1 MTTGLM
7 FLVMFGLMFLGVP
20 IAVSI
25 FIALFYLISVN
36 PVTTENFVTQSL
48 YSGIASFTNLALPFF
63 MISGTIMETGGLSKR
78 LVRAANSLVGG
89 VTGSLGMV
97 SVIACMFFGAVSGSA
112 PATVAAIG
120 SIMIPMMV
128 QNGYNKYYA
137 TALICC
143 AGGLGVIVPPSFPM
157 VLYGVTC
164 NVSVGQLFMAG
175 LGPACV
181 VGGILM
187 AINYIYC
194 LHAGLKGENT
204 FSLKNVAESFWDAKW
219 AMVMPVIILGGIYG
233 GFFTATEAAVV
244 AAVYGIFVGLF
255 LYKEL
260 KLDALWQIFKDNT
273 SFIAGTMFVMAP
285 AKATGSVFAY
295 LGVTQIISNFLF
307 SISKNYYVVLF
318 MIFIILFI
326 VGMFVQTTP
335 AIVILAPTLLAVVRQ
350 VGVNPIH
357 FGLIMTLAL
366 AIAFVTPPVALNLF
380 VGSSMTGIS
389 IDKITRAAWPF
400 LIGLIISFFIVAY
413 VPAISLAILGIK

>member
-1 MTTGLM
+1 METLTM

-20 IAVSI
+20 IAVAI
-25 FIALFYLISVN
+25 FVAMFYLIAVN
-36 PVTTENFVTQSL
+36 PVSTVNFVAQSC

-78 LVRAANSLVGG
+78 LVRVANSLVGG

-97 SVIACMFFGAVSGSA
+97 TIIACMFFGAVSGSA

-128 QNGYNKYYA
+128 QDGYNKYYA
-137 TALICC
+137 TGLICC
-143 AGGLGVIVPPSFPM
+143 AGGLGVIVPPSYPM

-164 NVSVGQLFMAG
+164 NVSVGDLFMCG
-175 LGPACV
+175 IGPALV

-187 AINYIYC
+187 IINYIYC
-194 LHAGLKGENT
+194 SKHNLRGSNE
-204 FSLKNVAESFWDAKW
+204 FSVKNVGESLWDAKW
-219 AMVMPVIILGGIYG
+219 ALVMPVIILGGIYG

-244 AAVYGIFVGLF
+244 AAVYGIIVGLF
-255 LYKEL
+255 LYREL
-260 KLDALWQIFKDNT
+260 KLDALWKIFKDNT
-273 SFIAGTMFVMAP
+273 AFIAGTMFVMAP
-285 AKATGSVFAY
+285 AKATGSIFAY
-295 LGVTQIISNFLF
+295 LGITDIVGGFMFAISR
-307 SISKNYYVVLF
+307 NYYVVLF
-318 MIFIILFI
+318 MIFIIMFI

-335 AIVILAPTLLAVVRQ
+335 AIVILAPTLLAVVQ
-350 VGVNPIH
+350 KVGVDPIH
-357 FGLIMTLAL
+357 FGIIMTLAL

-413 VPAISLAILGIK
+413 IPSISLFILHR

>member
-1 MTTGLM
+1 MTTGIM

-20 IAVSI
+20 IAVAI
-25 FIALFYLISVN
+25 FLALFYLIAVN
-36 PVTTENFVTQSL
+36 PVTTTNFVAQSL

-78 LVRAANSLVGG
+78 LVNAANSLVGG

-97 SVIACMFFGAVSGSA
+97 TVIACMFFGAVSGSA

-128 QNGYNKYYA
+128 QSGYNKYYA
-137 TALICC
+137 TALVCC

-187 AINYIYC
+187 IINYIYC
-194 LHAGLKGENT
+194 YKAGLKGENS
-204 FSLKNVAESFWDAKW
+204 FSVKNVTKSFWDAKW
-219 AMVMPVIILGGIYG
+219 ALVMPVIILGGIYG
-233 GFFTATEAAVV
+233 GYFTATEAAVV
-244 AAVYGIFVGLF
+244 AAVYGIVVGLF
-255 LYKEL
+255 VYKEL
-260 KLDALWQIFKDNT
+260 KLMVLWKIFEDNT
-273 SFIAGTMFVMAP
+273 AFIAGTMFVMAP

-307 SISKNYYVVLF
+307 AISKTYYVVLF
-318 MIFIILFI
+318 MIFVILFI

-400 LIGLIISFFIVAY
+400 LIGLILSFFIVAY